1 MLITNRDEAK
11 RTKVYHIVSR
21 SAFLVLVLIVGF
33 FLIKMFTSNPL
44 EGTWLSEDSDLTLN
58 VKNNSTITVN
68 IPEIGEDT
76 DVKVKVEYSIDKE
89 SKIITIKKN
98 QEELE
103 KVAEAS
109 EGQYDADAIEAVLGN
124 VLTSFDYSVDGEELT
139 LTEREYGEQMLFT
152 RE

>member
-1 MLITNRDEAK
+1 MLTTNRDEVK
-11 RTKVYHIVSR
+11 RTKVYNIVSR
-21 SAFLVLVLIVGF
+21 TAFLVLVLIVGF
-33 FLIKMFTSNPL
+33 FLIKMFTGNPL
-44 EGTWLSEDSDLTLN
+44 EGTWLSEDSDLTLS

-68 IPEIGEDT
+68 IPEIGEET

-89 SKIITIKKN
+89 NKVITIKKN

-103 KVAEAS
+103 KVAKAS
-109 EGQYDADAIEAVLGN
+109 DGQYDADAIEAVLGN